1 MIVDLIPF
9 FRNTSDGPLGLDY
22 SRNPYGCALTGLT
35 PTLRSALYYTVVI

>member
-22 SRNPYGCALTGLT
+22 SRNPYGCALT